1 MHNPEVL
8 FLSDKSNPHL
18 LPAQGLSPDKMAEM
32 LPEYPLFCLQNPT
45 QMCPP
50 FQDMFDSNEIMS
62 ALLSHFSI
70 FCQQS
75 LYVTMVHQNPSDIFP
90 LLPER

>member
-8 FLSDKSNPHL
+8 FPFDKSNLRL

-32 LPEYPLFCLQNPT
+32 LPEYLLFYSQNPT
-45 QMCPP
+45 QMYPLL
-50 FQDMFDSNEIMS
+50 DEIMS

-75 LYVTMVHQNPSDIFP
+75 LYVTMVHQNQSDIFP

>member
-8 FLSDKSNPHL
+8 FPFDKSNLRL

-32 LPEYPLFCLQNPT
+32 LPEYLLFYLQNPT
-45 QMCPP
+45 QMCPL
-50 FQDMFDSNEIMS
+50 FQGMFDLNEITS

-75 LYVTMVHQNPSDIFP
+75 LYVTMVHQNQSDIFL
-90 LLPER
+90 LLPEH

>member
-32 LPEYPLFCLQNPT
+32 LPEYLLFYLQNPT
-45 QMCPP
+45 QMYPL
-50 FQDMFDSNEIMS
+50 FLDRFGLDEIMS

-75 LYVTMVHQNPSDIFP
+75 LYVTMVHQNQSDIFP
-90 LLPER
+90 LLPEH

>member
-8 FLSDKSNPHL
+8 FPFDKSNLRL

-32 LPEYPLFCLQNPT
+32 LSEYLLFYSQNPT
-45 QMCPP
+45 QMYPL
-50 FQDMFDSNEIMS
+50 FLVRFGLDEIMS

-70 FCQQS
+70 FYQQS
-75 LYVTMVHQNPSDIFP
+75 LYVTMVHQNQSDIFP